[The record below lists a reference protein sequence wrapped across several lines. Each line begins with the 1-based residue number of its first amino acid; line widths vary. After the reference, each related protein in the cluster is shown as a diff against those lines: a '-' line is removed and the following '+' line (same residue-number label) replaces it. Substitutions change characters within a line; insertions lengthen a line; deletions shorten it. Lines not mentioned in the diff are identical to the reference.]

1 MNTIDLLREL
11 HRKGISVSVDGD
23 ELEISA
29 PKGALSS
36 GLREQIA
43 QRKPEIIAMV
53 TRAGDF
59 SAGRERIPALARR
72 TGERSEF
79 AMSFTQ
85 QRLWL
90 LHRLFPA
97 NPFYNLPMTWR
108 LQGPLDVDALRASL
122 SGLVARHEI
131 LRTTFRVKG
140 ETPLQVISPPAPIAL
155 GIHDLSALPEDE
167 RQAEARRQA
176 GAQNQVPF
184 DLSAGP
190 LLRAQLLR
198 LSHEDH
204 VLQLTLHHIIADD
217 WSRPVL
223 TRDMGTLYHAHCMGR
238 APSLPPLAI

>member
-1 MNTIDLLREL
+1 
-11 HRKGISVSVDGD
+11 
-23 ELEISA
+23 
-29 PKGALSS
+29 
-36 GLREQIA
+36 
-43 QRKPEIIAMV
+43 
-53 TRAGDF
+53 
-59 SAGRERIPALARR
+59 
-72 TGERSEF
+72 
-79 AMSFTQ
+79 MSFTQ

-122 SGLVARHEI
+122 NGLVARHEI

-204 VLQLTLHHIIADD
+204 VLRLTLRQHHRRRLVTAGSDTGYGKHLRGPYRRRRRRCRRWQFDI
-217 WSRPVL
+217 
-223 TRDMGTLYHAHCMGR
+223 
-238 APSLPPLAI
+238 SLLGVGSGDG